1 MHWCLQPVHWRYTE
15 IGQLKNLRS
24 IALFLCSD
32 YSIEI
37 AEGFQQ
43 LQGHVDSMVSSLC
56 KPCQLHSLSINVD
69 SADRLMHQSESGLEE
84 SASVAAA
91 FEHHKRAEKVLCLD
105 SVSGAAPLGLRRF
118 HMTGG
123 YIYKVPNW
131 IRSLTDLQLL
141 TLHVNELEAQDVL
154 ALGRLPALVSL
165 RLTAHESFRGARVRI
180 GGLDGFPSLRS
191 LEFRCAVPVSF
202 GAGAMPRLGKL
213 SLKFYPLSTDM
224 LMLTS
229 NGEEYRRKI

>member
-1 MHWCLQPVHWRYTE
+1 
-15 IGQLKNLRS
+15 
-24 IALFLCSD
+24 
-32 YSIEI
+32 
-37 AEGFQQ
+37 
-43 LQGHVDSMVSSLC
+43 
-56 KPCQLHSLSINVD
+56 
-69 SADRLMHQSESGLEE
+69 
-84 SASVAAA
+84 
-91 FEHHKRAEKVLCLD
+91 
-105 SVSGAAPLGLRRF
+105 
-118 HMTGG
+118 MTGG